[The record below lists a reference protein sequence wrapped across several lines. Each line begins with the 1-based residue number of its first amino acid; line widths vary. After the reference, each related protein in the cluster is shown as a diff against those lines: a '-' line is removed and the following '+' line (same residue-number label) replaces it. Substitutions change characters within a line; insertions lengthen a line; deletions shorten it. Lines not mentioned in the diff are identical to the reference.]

1 MPLPSPALPTSPLSP
16 TGARTRRAIKGGHAL
31 PHAGRQQHGRHGRA
45 ARGQQGVAQG
55 CEALGHLR
63 SQGRQAASSQRRV
76 AQESGDRCETH
87 ARPLLVDGGQGT
99 HQRVWGKVQSP
110 TTQQPRARDSP
121 ACSGRSSPRQ
131 WGRGSAGRPCAGRTG
146 GRPPAGSSRPG
157 SRRQLQQEARGE
169 GGGAAGSMSAVG
181 HPPTFLPSLP
191 FLPSSPHFLYPVPRP
206 LAPPPPFPCPQP
218 PPIPSRGRASQS
230 RPTHQLRRAHRGALG
245 DDRQPGGAAD
255 HQPRAQA
262 LERVQ
267 VQLGAQ
273 GGLLQAAWAGPGGWG
288 RGVGVVWGGGGEQV
302 QLP

>member
-169 GGGAAGSMSAVG
+169 GGGGSWINVSCRPSTNLPSFLAL
-181 HPPTFLPSLP
+181 PSFLPPLLIPCPPPPSTPSPLP
-191 FLPSSPHFLYPVPRP
+191 RPPAPPHPVPRAGKP
-206 LAPPPPFPCPQP
+206 ISTHPSAPACAQRRP
-218 PPIPSRGRASQS
+218 GR
-230 RPTHQLRRAHRGALG
+230 
-245 DDRQPGGAAD
+245 
-255 HQPRAQA
+255 
-262 LERVQ
+262 
-267 VQLGAQ
+267 
-273 GGLLQAAWAGPGGWG
+273 
-288 RGVGVVWGGGGEQV
+288 
-302 QLP
+302 